1 MAHDNTFEKS
11 TYIIPRPSVD
21 KIHERTLHYHEHIEL
36 MIITQGAVTVEIEG
50 ENRRVSSGDGVLIF
64 PYMAHSYQEKTVDC
78 RRFCFVFSP
87 NYYGELK
94 DIFFSYKPKTGFFT
108 HKQWSSLLNGNII
121 KDFEKSYADS
131 GDDTYF
137 IGTHMNVRLLS
148 LIFDIL
154 HSCGIE
160 NVTHRDY
167 LYRSAVSYCLDNFKN
182 PQLNVSDVA
191 FAIGVSKATLCRL
204 FTERYGGVKNYI
216 NQLRVDYARYLLQN
230 TALSIAQIA
239 EKSGFSEIST
249 FYRAYRRSFNEA
261 PTDTHGKRL
270 ERLR

>member
-1 MAHDNTFEKS
+1 MPNDKVFEKS

-21 KIHERTLHYHEHIEL
+21 KIRERSLHYHEHVEL

-50 ENRRVSSGDGVLIF
+50 EKRKVSSGDGVLIF
-64 PYMAHSYQEKTVDC
+64 PYMAHSYQDATRDC
-78 RRFCFVFSP
+78 LRFCFVFSP
-87 NYYGELK
+87 NYFGELK
-94 DIFFSYKPKTGFFT
+94 DVFFSYKPKTGFFT
-108 HKQWSSLLNGNII
+108 HTQWSSVLNGNII
-121 KDFEKSYADS
+121 EDFENNYKNSE
-131 GDDTYF
+131 DDTCY
-137 IGTHMNVRLLS
+137 INAQTNVRLLS
-148 LIFDIL
+148 LIFDIMQV
-154 HSCGIE
+154 CGIE
-160 NVTHRDY
+160 NVTHKDY
-167 LYRSAVSYCLDNFKN
+167 LYRSAISYCLENFKS

-191 FAIGVSKATLCRL
+191 LAIGVSRATLCRL

-261 PTDTHGKRL
+261 PTDTHNKKT
-270 ERLR
+270 